1 MSTDILLQAE
11 SDIVTV
17 SCGISFGVTKTAYEA
32 LCSNGKDPNE
42 FLQRLS
48 GAKILIFTLDWGRP
62 KLFTDN
68 GVFQCAFR
76 DTKGEITDN
85 ITLIGFAEKSFMDQN
100 LALTRG
106 ILISPERGI
115 HVEFTHIDYGRSTW
129 RNGEEYFDEESKK
142 DASAFMDKDT
152 ITTIEKHL
160 KKFKKDIEKIEKKT
174 ERRLDLAASY
184 ATMTNSLEK
193 ERKHQA
199 GRLFYRDI
207 QAVHYDRLDRQ
218 AYKFITDP
226 LGEEAA
232 NAYKEGVQVQVSEL
246 GESKTAEI
254 YEADKDEGWLTLLF
268 NRQLNLSNLEKQG
281 YLELSISE
289 VCMDVQLDAVE
300 KLRNGTAAA
309 KYINHVFGKRSTL
322 GFTEQD
328 LSSWERQL
336 REDAE
341 SPKNESQIQAILSGV
356 RAKDILL
363 VMAAGYRKDHGHP

>member
-115 HVEFTHIDYGRSTW
+115 HVEFTHTDYGRSAW

-289 VCMDVQLDAVE
+289 VCMDVKLYAVE
-300 KLRNGTAAA
+300 KLRNGTEAA
-309 KYINHVFGKRSTL
+309 KYINQLFGK
-322 GFTEQD
+322 
-328 LSSWERQL
+328 
-336 REDAE
+336 
-341 SPKNESQIQAILSGV
+341 
-356 RAKDILL
+356 
-363 VMAAGYRKDHGHP
+363 

>member
-32 LCSNGKDPNE
+32 LSSNGKDPNE

-115 HVEFTHIDYGRSTW
+115 HVEFTHIDYGRSAW

-174 ERRLDLAASY
+174 ER
-184 ATMTNSLEK
+184 
-193 ERKHQA
+193 
-199 GRLFYRDI
+199 
-207 QAVHYDRLDRQ
+207 
-218 AYKFITDP
+218 
-226 LGEEAA
+226 
-232 NAYKEGVQVQVSEL
+232 
-246 GESKTAEI
+246 
-254 YEADKDEGWLTLLF
+254 
-268 NRQLNLSNLEKQG
+268 
-281 YLELSISE
+281 
-289 VCMDVQLDAVE
+289 
-300 KLRNGTAAA
+300 
-309 KYINHVFGKRSTL
+309 
-322 GFTEQD
+322 
-328 LSSWERQL
+328 
-336 REDAE
+336 
-341 SPKNESQIQAILSGV
+341 
-356 RAKDILL
+356 
-363 VMAAGYRKDHGHP
+363 